1 MIDLEA
7 HNLKDEMIRLRRD
20 FHKHPEL
27 AFKEKWTANTIA
39 NYLFDLGLKVQTGV
53 AKTGVVG
60 LLEGRNPGK
69 TVLLRADMDALPL
82 QEDNDVPYRSQND
95 KVMHACGHDGHMAIL
110 LIVAKILAYRRGE
123 LTGQIKFVFQPGEEG
138 FAGARL
144 MIEQGVLQN
153 PTVDTAF
160 GLHLNTGI
168 PVGSLALRACN
179 MMACMD
185 SFTITIRG
193 KGGHAA
199 SPEGGVD
206 AILMS
211 AQLISVLQSLISKEV
226 SPVTPLV
233 LHVGTIQGGS
243 AFNIIAEQVEL
254 KGTVRIHDNELR
266 NSIPERINRV
276 AKGVTEALRGSHE
289 LDYQFGYPPV
299 VNDSAMVDLV
309 KDVGVQVVGAEQV
322 IEISPVMMSDDMGF
336 FLEEVPGCY
345 FFVGAGNAE
354 KGFNQP
360 HHNPR
365 FDFDEEALVVGARV
379 MSRIALACLGCN
391 L

>member
-1 MIDLEA
+1 
-7 HNLKDEMIRLRRD
+7 MIRLRRD
-20 FHKHPEL
+20 FHRHPEL

-39 NYLFDLGLKVQTGV
+39 NYLLDLGLKVQTGV

-60 LLEGRNPGK
+60 LLEGKNPGK

-82 QEDNDVPYRSQND
+82 HEDNDVPYRSQND
-95 KVMHACGHDGHMAIL
+95 KIMHACGHDGHMAIL
-110 LIVAKILAYRRGE
+110 LIVAKILAYHRGE

-206 AILMS
+206 AMLMS
-211 AQLISVLQSLISKEV
+211 AQLISALQSLISKEV
-226 SPVTPLV
+226 SPSTPLV
-233 LHVGTIQGGS
+233 LHVGTIHGGS
-243 AFNIIAEQVEL
+243 AFNIIAERVEL
-254 KGTVRIHDNELR
+254 KGTVRTHDNELR
-266 NSIPERINRV
+266 NSMPERINRV

-299 VNDSAMVDLV
+299 VNDSAMVELV
-309 KDVGVQVVGAEQV
+309 KHVGIQVVGAEQV
-322 IEISPVMMSDDMGF
+322 LEISPVMMSDDMGF

-391 L
+391 P